1 MMGPGT
7 GTGRRKQLVT
17 IEDYVS
23 SLNWA
28 VEQHWEQAGF
38 RQQRPVIAV
47 DPAARPSSK
56 YVRVVRMEGGVP
68 RSLHSWV
75 ERATGKIA
83 GGSYAAPAKGTG
95 KATKGQLLS
104 RYTVETAIPAIA
116 ENPNAWVYGSPY
128 YSAVSA

>member
-1 MMGPGT
+1 VT
-7 GTGRRKQLVT
+7 TT

-28 VEQHWEQAGF
+28 MTQHWVKQGYRHEQ
-38 RQQRPVIAV
+38 PVLAV
-47 DPAARPSSK
+47 DPTAKPTSK
-56 YVRVVRMEGGVP
+56 YVRVVVTEGGRA

-104 RYTVETAIPAIA
+104 RYTVETAIPAIS
-116 ENPNAWVYGSPY
+116 ENPDAWVYGSPY
-128 YSAVSA
+128 YSSAVAS